1 VHIQTLDED
10 LAKSLGLDEARGAL
24 VAQVTPDSPAASAG
38 FKQGDV
44 ILSYAGKQIEDLRD
58 LTGAVADTT
67 IGDQIDVVVWREGG
81 QQTLQAEIGQ
91 MPGQEEMAA
100 LSGEEQQPQGSDA
113 PQLGV
118 VLAELTPEAR
128 QQLELPAEVE
138 GVLVTEVQPGSPAAE
153 KGLQSGDVI
162 VEADRKQVSDPEMVA
177 EAVRNAAERG
187 DDAIV
192 LLVKRD
198 GQDRFIAVRLARAD
212 RQRKARMR

>member
-1 VHIQTLDED
+1 MHIQTLDED
-10 LAKSLGLDEARGAL
+10 LAKSLGLDEAKGAL

-38 FKQGDV
+38 FQQGDV
-44 ILSYAGKQIEDLRD
+44 ILSYAGTPVEELRD
-58 LTGAVADTT
+58 LTGAVADTE
-67 IGDQIDVVVWREGG
+67 IGKEIDVVVWRAGEE
-81 QQTLQAEIGQ
+81 QTLQAEIGQ

-100 LSGEEQQPQGSDA
+100 LAGEEQQPQGSDA

-118 VLAELTPEAR
+118 MLAELTPEAR
-128 QQLELPAEVE
+128 QQLDLPAEVE
-138 GVLVTEVQPGSPAAE
+138 GVLVTDVQPGSPAAE

-198 GQDRFIAVRLARAD
+198 GQDRFVAVRLARA
-212 RQRKARMR
+212 